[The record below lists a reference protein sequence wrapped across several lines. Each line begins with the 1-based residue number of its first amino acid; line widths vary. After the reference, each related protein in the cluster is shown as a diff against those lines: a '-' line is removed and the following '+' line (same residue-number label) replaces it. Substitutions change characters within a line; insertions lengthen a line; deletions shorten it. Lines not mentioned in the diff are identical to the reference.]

1 MWCTTCPSNI
11 VSIKILRYSLRIP
24 KKKDSIDSAKM
35 LRFYKLFIEFI
46 IIVCYNMKQRCRALF
61 YIGRN

>member
-1 MWCTTCPSNI
+1 MWYTTYPSNI

-35 LRFYKLFIEFI
+35 LRFYKLFLEFVV
-46 IIVCYNMKQRCRALF
+46 IVCYNMKQRCQALF
-61 YIGRN
+61 HIGSK

>member
-1 MWCTTCPSNI
+1 MWYTTYPSNI

-35 LRFYKLFIEFI
+35 LRFYKLFLEFVV
-46 IIVCYNMKQRCRALF
+46 IVCYNMKQRCRALF
-61 YIGRN
+61 HIGRN